1 MTNGIGSG
9 GVQLSD
15 VYQDDSAKNEYAR
28 LFRKHNGFSPDKLL
42 KAKQLGNEIREK
54 AFADKIDR
62 LTKEE
67 SATIEADQ
75 YVRKLMTTAK
85 ALSNPRLAILH
96 GEKDAFGARTATLS
110 SSTPDID
117 ANNIVLVT
125 PSFGAAEGSMSI
137 KVNRIAT
144 KDKTLGTE
152 TFTSPTTNITAHETR
167 IYIRGTEIK
176 VPANATLDEIV
187 GAINAKKTDTHIQ
200 SFARKFSDTDYRL
213 FMSNAKEGEKI
224 TFETVV
230 NKLTESFANH
240 VTPLNLA
247 GTLAI
252 GGQEKIIT
260 PAMSLTDIATL
271 ISTVPTFAATVSGLG
286 PYTLAVT
293 ENAVPV
299 ALTDPDVATEKMMDQ
314 LGLKE
319 SLTTADLL
327 KAEYLL
333 DGDPTPLHSTTNHI
347 EGLYHKTTIDL
358 LAPSAGAEITASIG
372 RDPIEVLNCIDDFIE
387 AYNSLIKFADTQTAK
402 DSKNDYKPKEG
413 AYLANNRQFI
423 GMIDRIKKIYSNTL
437 TRGVTGLN
445 HVSEIGIKRDEN
457 GLLVKD
463 QKKLADKLDSNLDGV
478 EQIFAFISNNTTG
491 GYFQTISHPKQL
503 PSEIFEKDIMV
514 SVIKNSEGHYA
525 ARLYLETGGVISQ
538 DTSIDI
544 GNENIQLHDAGKI
557 SLIGPAD
564 TIYEGFKFYYSG
576 PEMPT
581 PTDPETNTETQGFRV
596 SQGLGDLFSGK
607 LSDIVLLQINSDAA
621 ADQTN
626 ELNKISYQARKQKL
640 LQEKKFEELKAKHAR
655 TMQREKRKAEKYQRD
670 MEEVQE
676 LMAAF
681 SPMMAG
687 MFG

>member
-152 TFTSPTTNITAHETR
+152 TFTSPTTNIIAHETR
-167 IYIRGTEIK
+167 IYIRGTEVK

-200 SFARKFSDTDYRL
+200 SFARKFSATDYRL

-293 ENAVPV
+293 ENALPV

-319 SLTTADLL
+319 SVTTEDLL

-333 DGDPTPLHSTTNHI
+333 DGDPTLLHSATNHI

-423 GMIDRIKKIYSNTL
+423 GMIDRIKKRGC
-437 TRGVTGLN
+437 TR
-445 HVSEIGIKRDEN
+445 
-457 GLLVKD
+457 
-463 QKKLADKLDSNLDGV
+463 
-478 EQIFAFISNNTTG
+478 
-491 GYFQTISHPKQL
+491 
-503 PSEIFEKDIMV
+503 
-514 SVIKNSEGHYA
+514 
-525 ARLYLETGGVISQ
+525 
-538 DTSIDI
+538 
-544 GNENIQLHDAGKI
+544 
-557 SLIGPAD
+557 
-564 TIYEGFKFYYSG
+564 
-576 PEMPT
+576 
-581 PTDPETNTETQGFRV
+581 
-596 SQGLGDLFSGK
+596 
-607 LSDIVLLQINSDAA
+607 
-621 ADQTN
+621 
-626 ELNKISYQARKQKL
+626 
-640 LQEKKFEELKAKHAR
+640 
-655 TMQREKRKAEKYQRD
+655 
-670 MEEVQE
+670 
-676 LMAAF
+676 
-681 SPMMAG
+681 
-687 MFG
+687 